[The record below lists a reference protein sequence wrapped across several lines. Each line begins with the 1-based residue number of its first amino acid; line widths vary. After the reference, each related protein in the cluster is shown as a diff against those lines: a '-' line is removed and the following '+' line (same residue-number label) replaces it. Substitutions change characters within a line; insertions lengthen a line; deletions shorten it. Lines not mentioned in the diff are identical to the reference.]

1 MIFEL
6 KIETDGVGV
15 KLIGTRFYYTQVPLK
30 KKFTCLEL
38 EFTKFLTTWNSSL
51 LNSSSTF
58 FFFFLIPRQSYSS
71 WTSSLVKAILGWNSS
86 LPNSS
91 SKNSLHN

>member
-6 KIETDGVGV
+6 KTETDGVGV
-15 KLIGTRFYYTQVPLK
+15 KLIGTRFYYTRVPLK

-58 FFFFLIPRQSYSS
+58 FFYIF
-71 WTSSLVKAILGWNSS
+71 NSM
-86 LPNSS
+86 
-91 SKNSLHN
+91 SKL